1 MKKYFL
7 IILFLFLM
15 NIQVKALENANI
27 LVNCPNDKVKKDT
40 SIKCDIEL
48 SYMDVNF
55 SSMSFE
61 LKSDLDVTFEN
72 SVGTLKKDG
81 NVINLS
87 FDKELDNLINI
98 GSINISKANNG
109 KVNISKIHL
118 LKEEE
123 NVYEINDIVKE
134 IKVLEGNLDSNC
146 DLNGII
152 VNGVPVKN
160 FNKDVL
166 HYEPIYV
173 NNQSV
178 FIDAVRSSDK
188 SNVSGLGNM
197 RVRENRDVTRV
208 ITVVA
213 EDGTKKEYTLVLRY
227 GEETIKK
234 EEEEAP
240 LPDELSSDAT
250 LNLIE
255 LHGNGEKIKFD
266 FKKEQ
271 TTYIIKLTDDSITN
285 INVQA
290 ELSDNKADFVPNYGP
305 REVNIDYGA
314 NKVEIKVIAEDKTE
328 NVYTLNIMRDDKR
341 SNNSLLSSLQINGKK
356 VDLKDGELSY
366 IITLDKVNE
375 RTNVSLETQ
384 SDKATIEY
392 EDMELNVGENNL
404 LIRVTAEN
412 GHQSEYNI
420 KIYRLENEMSAQFEN
435 IVVSGYD
442 LKFDI
447 NKFEYDLYFDKIPET
462 LSITVNPKEVLHEI
476 SNNEKLKD
484 GSVVIVK
491 IISDGNVKNYAFNI
505 HDKANIKTE
514 SNLIYYAFLGIS
526 VLLLILSIV
535 HAVKINKKKNN
546 FTI

>member
-48 SYMDVNF
+48 SYTDIAF
-55 SSMSFE
+55 SSISFE
-61 LKSDLDVTFEN
+61 LESDLDVTFEN

-81 NVINLS
+81 NIINLS

-98 GSINISKANNG
+98 GSISISKANNG
-109 KVNISKIHL
+109 KVKINNIHL
-118 LKEEE
+118 LNEEK

-134 IKVLEGNLDSNC
+134 IKVLEGDLDSNC

-173 NNQSV
+173 NSQSV
-178 FIDAVRSSDK
+178 FIDAVRSSGK

-234 EEEEAP
+234 EEEEAS

-255 LHGNGEKIKFD
+255 LYSNGEKIKFD

-290 ELSDNKADFVPNYGP
+290 ELSDSKADFVPNYGP

-356 VDLKDGELSY
+356 VDLKDDELSY
-366 IITLDKVNE
+366 IITLDEENE

-384 SDKATIEY
+384 SDKATVEY
-392 EDMELNVGENNL
+392 EDMELNEGENNL

-420 KIYRLENEMSAQFEN
+420 KIYRLENEVSAQFEN

-442 LKFDI
+442 LKFDM

-462 LSITVNPKEVLHEI
+462 LNVTVNPQDVLHEI
-476 SNNEKLKD
+476 SANEKLKD
-484 GSVVIVK
+484 GSVVTVK
-491 IISDGNVKNYAFNI
+491 IIDNGSVRSYAFNI

-526 VLLLILSIV
+526 VLLLILSVV
-535 HAVKINKKKNN
+535 HAIKINKKKNN